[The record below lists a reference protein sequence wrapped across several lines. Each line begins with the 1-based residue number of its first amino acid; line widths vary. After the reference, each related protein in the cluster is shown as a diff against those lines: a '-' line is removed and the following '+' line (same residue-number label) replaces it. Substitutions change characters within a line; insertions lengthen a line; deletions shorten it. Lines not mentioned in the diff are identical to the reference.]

1 MADILIIDDEKS
13 IRTALGTL
21 IDWQSLDCEV
31 VYMARSGQDVLK
43 SSCGLQSAERSLIF

>member
-1 MADILIIDDEKS
+1 MWKVMLADDEKS

-31 VYMARSGQDVLK
+31 VYMARSGQDVLDHIGRI
-43 SSCGLQSAERSLIF
+43 C